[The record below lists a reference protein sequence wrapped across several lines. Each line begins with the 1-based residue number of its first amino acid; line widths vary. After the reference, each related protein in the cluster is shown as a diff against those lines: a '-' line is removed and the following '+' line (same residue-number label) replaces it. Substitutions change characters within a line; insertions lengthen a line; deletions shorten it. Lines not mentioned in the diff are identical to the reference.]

1 MKRIKKNSWTVSIAG
16 TFIFALLLT
25 VSCVKNNS
33 PKTIDLATNWK
44 FAPDEKDVGMN
55 EKWYALDFD
64 ESKWATL
71 NAGLRWEDQGY
82 PNLDGYA
89 WYRKTVNIP
98 AEWKGKDVW
107 VKFGAV
113 NDAYELFINGEQVSS
128 FGAAN
133 ISFAAKPSFTKVT
146 GKIKYGEENLIALKV
161 NDWGNSGG
169 IWRLPAI
176 ITTDKKE
183 TDLFKPLSDTPFNP
197 EKEGYKLFWED
208 EFNGTQLDQTKW
220 AVRAVGSRGVGYN
233 TTEAIVIKD
242 GKLTINAFMENDS
255 LKLGAVGT
263 QGLFDTTYGY
273 FECRAQLP
281 KTTGNWAAFW
291 IQSPG
296 ISAGEDPGKF
306 GTEIDI
312 FEYFKDQGGDF
323 VSHNLHWAYGPN
335 QQSTGAF
342 LSKVEGVGEGFHT
355 FAVEWTPEKYAFF
368 VDGLKY
374 YEIKEAISHT
384 DEYIILSFEP
394 AHNMEDLKK
403 ATLPDEYIID
413 YVKVYKKINQ

>member
-1 MKRIKKNSWTVSIAG
+1 MKLKSSLN
-16 TFIFALLLT
+16 LLLT
-25 VSCVKNNS
+25 FLLFSLAFSCQQGKA
-33 PKTIDLATNWK
+33 PETIDISQEWRFSPDSDNRGMTNNWQ
-44 FAPDEKDVGMN
+44 EI
-55 EKWYALDFD
+55 DFD
-64 ESKWATL
+64 DSGWITL
-71 NAGLRWEDQGY
+71 NAGTRWEEQGF
-82 PNLDGYA
+82 PELDGYA

-113 NDAYELFINGEQVSS
+113 NDAYELFIYGEQVSS

-133 ISFAAKPSFTKVT
+133 ITFAAKPSFTKVT
-146 GKIKYGEENLIALKV
+146 GKIRYGEENLITLKV

-183 TDLFKPLSDTPFNP
+183 TYLFKPLSD
-197 EKEGYKLFWED
+197 
-208 EFNGTQLDQTKW
+208 
-220 AVRAVGSRGVGYN
+220 
-233 TTEAIVIKD
+233 
-242 GKLTINAFMENDS
+242 
-255 LKLGAVGT
+255 
-263 QGLFDTTYGY
+263 

-281 KTTGNWAAFW
+281 ETTGNWAAFW

-296 ISAGEDPGKF
+296 ISSGEDPGKF

-335 QQSTGAF
+335 QKSTGAF
-342 LSKVEGVGEGFHT
+342 LSKVDGIGKVFHT

-374 YEIKEAISHT
+374 YEIKEAISHI

-394 AHNMEDLKK
+394 AHSVEDLKK
-403 ATLPDEYIID
+403 ATLPDAYIID